1 MNTANPTP
9 LRLGAKGT
17 LNGWSVRVAGRVVMS
32 MELDGETYTWNEFNL
47 IDTSGNGATLV
58 FEETD
63 DGPEWKLFRA
73 ITPDRPLTV
82 SQAAAKRVGDTVD
95 LDGAP
100 IEITLVDQSR
110 VAFIE
115 GTPPEGV
122 EIGDVANYFNADTGD
137 RMLVVSWTGGEIEY
151 YEGLDMPPE
160 AVATAFGFRADQA
173 RPATSSFR
181 EEGQSFERETSGPSG
196 LWHKAVLVLL
206 SIAGLFSMRSCF
218 SGWNFSPSITSSFSK
233 RAAPASV
240 LANGTQGTLGGKA
253 WGVAAQSVTDIA
265 RVSGRHQRR
274 EYWLRGNNGERALL
288 INALSGGAKEWHLL
302 QPVPVPAGL
311 NPYDAA
317 ALRRGVPVKAGER
330 TYPVSDL
337 FQCKTLSIDATG
349 DAAATLPAGSVE
361 YGFVAGA
368 TAGSSQGTVVARWTE
383 KQLQLYAGPAVTE
396 AEVLAAFKP
405 AAKP

>member
-47 IDTSGNGATLV
+47 VDASGNGATLV
-58 FEETD
+58 FEETE

-82 SQAAAKRVGDTVD
+82 GEAAAKSVGDTVN
-95 LDGAP
+95 LDGSP
-100 IEITLVDQSR
+100 VEITLVDQSR

-115 GTPPEGV
+115 GTAPEGV
-122 EIGDVANYFNADTGD
+122 EVGDVANYFNADTGD
-137 RMLVVSWTGGEIEY
+137 RMLVVSWTGGELEY
-151 YEGLDMPPE
+151 YEGLDVPPD
-160 AVATAFGFRADQA
+160 AVATAFGFSPERV

-181 EEGQSFERETSGPSG
+181 EESQSFDRETSGPSG

-206 SIAGLFSMRSCF
+206 SVAGLSSMRSCF
-218 SGWNFSPSITSSFSK
+218 SDWNFSPSITTSFTK

-240 LANGTQGTLGGKA
+240 LANGAKGTLGGKTYV
-253 WGVAAQSVTDIA
+253 VAAQSVTDIA

-274 EYWLRGNNGERALL
+274 EYWLRGDGDERALL
-288 INALSGGAKEWHLL
+288 VNALSGGAKEWHLL
-302 QPVPVPAGL
+302 RAVPVPAGL

-317 ALRRGVPVKAGER
+317 ALRKGVPVKAGER

-337 FQCKTLSIDATG
+337 FQCKTLSVDATG
-349 DAAATLPAGSVE
+349 EAAATLPAGSVE

-368 TAGSSQGTVVARWTE
+368 TAGSNQGTVVARWTE
-383 KQLQLYAGPAVTE
+383 KKLQLFAGPAVPD

-405 AAKP
+405 